1 MIGAVMLQ
9 LEWAPLII
17 VTMHI
22 YAIVSLESV
31 LLIEVTWRLTS
42 PMVLLIDQQFRLR
55 RGTIFLA
62 PSHGPIAAVIL
73 YNG

>member
-1 MIGAVMLQ
+1 MLQ
-9 LEWAPLII
+9 LKWAPLII

-22 YAIVSLESV
+22 YPIVSLESV

-42 PMVLLIDQQFRLR
+42 PMVLLIELKFRLR

-62 PSHGPIAAVIL
+62 PSHGPPVTTALVL
-73 YNG
+73 YKG